1 MKLIS
6 KLVVKKDADFAD
18 LISEKLYSLCKLQ
31 KNLSLSLPFP
41 DLSTTTAEAST
52 TILTNAIDPDQS
64 SSTVIPLDVLPLS
77 NSTTPGHENDVTTI
91 TTTKESLESGAPS
104 TESSTLTTTTTT
116 TSHLTS
122 SESGANEVSTE
133 SELLDQVTARQ
144 SADNKPVLLHVKS
157 SEEVANDRDPAN
169 PPSILNHFVPGG
181 ESSSEELLKMSE
193 GSKEVEVTPRGRSI
207 SFGAEG
213 PINFVTAPDLATT
226 LGPSSTTTTTARSAA
241 HTELGDLSDIS
252 MEEEE
257 EEEGGSKTKKT
268 GDDVMN
274 AVSHHSTTE
283 GPQVMAG
290 RDLETA
296 MMMVVDE
303 CIYNG
308 VEYKVSGVCCQ

>member
-1 MKLIS
+1 M
-6 KLVVKKDADFAD
+6 
-18 LISEKLYSLCKLQ
+18 
-31 KNLSLSLPFP
+31 
-41 DLSTTTAEAST
+41 
-52 TILTNAIDPDQS
+52 
-64 SSTVIPLDVLPLS
+64 
-77 NSTTPGHENDVTTI
+77 
-91 TTTKESLESGAPS
+91 
-104 TESSTLTTTTTT
+104 TTTTTT

-274 AVSHHSTTE
+274 AVSHHNTTE